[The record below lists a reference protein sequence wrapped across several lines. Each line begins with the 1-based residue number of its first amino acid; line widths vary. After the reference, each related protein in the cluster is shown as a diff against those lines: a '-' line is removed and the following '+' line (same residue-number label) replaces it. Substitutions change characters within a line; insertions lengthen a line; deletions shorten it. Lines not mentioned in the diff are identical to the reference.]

1 MSTDQLNNLERA
13 MGTVTGQLTMV
24 IQGQND
30 MRGEIRELAE
40 TRIRPLEE
48 DMATLKEN
56 KSARGNMQMITVS
69 LVSSAL
75 AGSAVV
81 ALAHVL

>member
-1 MSTDQLNNLERA
+1 